1 MFLLYYFFLIS
12 FIFLNKQVFP
22 CLLRLP
28 FKLPWIHQAW
38 TLAWGAR
45 DPEWERISPSFRWQI
60 SHLQG
65 WVWARGPRTV
75 QVGPP
80 RSPGTHIS
88 LESQEGG
95 RGRGGRPEILERCW
109 WNLEVLLSWAG
120 DWGVWRS
127 WDSASDFLPGTF
139 YKLTIWVETLLGS
152 SECPCEYTISRVGM
166 WEWVQTIREDAVV
179 GLHYLEK
186 EMVMHSSF
194 LTWKNPMNIGACQP
208 TVHMVA
214 KSQTRLVTSF
224 SFISY

>member
-65 WVWARGPRTV
+65 WVWARGPWTV

-88 LESQEGG
+88 LESQEVG

-152 SECPCEYTISRVGM
+152 SGCPCEYTICRVGM
-166 WEWVQTIREDAVV
+166 WEWVHRPSGSMLQLACTI
-179 GLHYLEK
+179 
-186 EMVMHSSF
+186 
-194 LTWKNPMNIGACQP
+194 
-208 TVHMVA
+208 
-214 KSQTRLVTSF
+214 
-224 SFISY
+224 